1 MDIDTFRLTLYMGGL
16 LKEFDQLQAAIR
28 AARTV
33 DNDGALAQA
42 QADLR
47 AFHHRNP
54 LFRQLLAIATE
65 ESV

>member
-1 MDIDTFRLTLYMGGL
+1 MNTDTYRLTLYMADL
-16 LKEFDQLQAAIR
+16 LKEFDQLQDAIS
-28 AARTV
+28 AARAG

-54 LFRQLLAIATE
+54 IVRQLIDLATE
-65 ESV
+65 ESA